1 MKRDQRY
8 DVVIVG
14 AAAAKAVIL
23 HGGDCWYPSPWYIAE
38 RGKIPAVP
46 RYI

>member
-23 HGGDCWYPSPWYIAE
+23 HGDHTVTCAIITRAT
-38 RGKIPAVP
+38 V
-46 RYI
+46 